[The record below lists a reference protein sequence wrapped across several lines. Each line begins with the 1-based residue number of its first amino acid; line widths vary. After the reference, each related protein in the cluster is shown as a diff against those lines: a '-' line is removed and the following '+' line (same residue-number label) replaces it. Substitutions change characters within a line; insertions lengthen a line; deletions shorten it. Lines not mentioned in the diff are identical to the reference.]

1 MLVVINDSFAYFCGK
16 LFGKH
21 KLIEISPNKT
31 VEGFVGASIFTLIL
45 AKPALSLINRFF
57 VTEITDLQL
66 LIFATYVATIA
77 PSGGF
82 YASMLK
88 RALGIKDFSNLIPG
102 HGGVMDR
109 CDCQLVSGFVLYL
122 IMKIE

>member
-1 MLVVINDSFAYFCGK
+1 M
-16 LFGKH
+16 
-21 KLIEISPNKT
+21 
-31 VEGFVGASIFTLIL
+31 EGFVGASVFTLLL
-45 AKPALSLINRFF
+45 AKPALQLVNRFF
-57 VTEITDLQL
+57 SITITNLQL
-66 LIFATYVATIA
+66 GLFSAYVATIA

-109 CDCQLVSGFVLYL
+109 CDC
-122 IMKIE
+122 

>member
-1 MLVVINDSFAYFCGK
+1 MINDSFAYFCGK

-21 KLIEISPNKT
+21 KLIEVSPNKT
-31 VEGFVGASIFTLIL
+31 VEGFVGASVFTLLL
-45 AKPALSLINRFF
+45 AKPALQLVNRFF
-57 VTEITDLQL
+57 PITITNLQL
-66 LIFATYVATIA
+66 GLFSAYVATIA

-109 CDCQLVSGFVLYL
+109 CDC
-122 IMKIE
+122 